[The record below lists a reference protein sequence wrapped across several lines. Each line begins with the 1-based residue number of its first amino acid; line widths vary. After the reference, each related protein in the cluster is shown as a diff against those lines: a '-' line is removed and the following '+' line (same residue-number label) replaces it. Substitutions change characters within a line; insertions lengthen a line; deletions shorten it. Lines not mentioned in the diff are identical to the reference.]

1 MRGSSASNRQEM
13 AELLALSANGRIKG
27 VIKTRPFNEIDA
39 ALNDLNQG
47 RVEGRIVLT
56 MEGGA

>member
-1 MRGSSASNRQEM
+1 M
-13 AELLALSANGRIKG
+13 AELLALSASGRIKG